1 MADGFESYEAIKIWK
16 DEAIHSFQGDTL
28 SLNEFHDRV
37 LRKVYQLAACR
48 LNNGSPPCSYSW
60 FITGSGGRFE
70 QGLIS
75 DQDHGIIYERSS
87 PEAAEYFLRLGEE
100 LSLGMAI
107 VGYPYCE
114 GKVMSSNPLW
124 CQSKVEWKAQL
135 LQWLEEESWQSI
147 RYLHIFYD
155 SRPLVGAESFVN
167 ELKSFIYDFQ
177 KEHPKILMR
186 LLENVMHMKNAVGP
200 FGQIIPEEKGL
211 YKGSIDLKNTAIIP
225 YVNAVR
231 ILALKE
237 GIKETSTLARIDRL
251 TKNHHELLDYRE
263 NFRKLLSYRLS
274 LAANKS
280 YDEGHYLSIKKLS
293 KAEKHELKKILKD
306 GKKLQ
311 QYVQAIV
318 EKGVRK

>member
-16 DEAIHSFQGDTL
+16 DEVIDSFQGDTL

-37 LRKVYQLAACR
+37 LRKVYRLAANR
-48 LNNGSPPCSYSW
+48 LKNGTPPCGFSW

-75 DQDHGIIYERSS
+75 DQDHGIIYETSS
-87 PEAAEYFLRLGEE
+87 PEAAAYFSKLGEE
-100 LSLGMAI
+100 LSYGMA
-107 VGYPYCE
+107 VAGYPYCE

-124 CQSKVEWKAQL
+124 CQSTAGWKAQL

-155 SRPLVGAESFVN
+155 ARPLVGAESFVN

-177 KEHPKILMR
+177 KEHPKLLMR

-200 FGQIIPEEKGL
+200 FGQIIAEEKGL
-211 YKGSIDLKNTAIIP
+211 HKGSVDLKTTAIIP

-231 ILALKE
+231 ILAIKE
-237 GIKETSTLARIDRL
+237 GIKETSTLARMDRL
-251 TKNHHELLDYRE
+251 AENHHELPEYRE
-263 NFRKLLSYRLS
+263 NFRKLLSYRLL
-274 LAANKS
+274 LATDKS
-280 YDEGHYLSIKKLS
+280 YEDSHYLNLKNLS

-318 EKGVRK
+318 EKGVSK